1 MKKEPAGKNIKNA
14 IIVHGKPG
22 KKEQLWRERTNNPNS
37 KAHWLGWLKEKLDK
51 KGIEAQSPE
60 MPKPYF
66 PEWESWS
73 KEINKSSITKRTVL
87 VGHSCGGGF
96 WVKYLSLNKELMPGK
111 VILVAPWLDPDGDE
125 TDGFFEDFEIDP
137 KLTERTQLIIFN
149 SDNDMGNVH
158 KSVAMIREA
167 LPAAEYKEFHK
178 YGHFTYGQMHT
189 REFPELLSECLKTRV
204 K

>member
-1 MKKEPAGKNIKNA
+1 MKKEPANNFYKNA

-22 KKEQLWRERTNNPNS
+22 RKEQLWRERTNNPNS
-37 KAHWLGWLKEKLDK
+37 KAHWLGWVKEQLDK
-51 KGIEAQSPE
+51 KGVNTENPE

-66 PEWESWS
+66 PQWESWS
-73 KEINKSSITKRTVL
+73 KMIDKSLITRETVL

-125 TDGFFEDFEIDP
+125 TDDFFEDFEIDS
-137 KLTERTQLIIFN
+137 KLVSRTNIVIFN

-158 KSVAMIREA
+158 KSVAIIRKA
-167 LPAAEYKEFHK
+167 LPAVKYKEFHK
-178 YGHFTYGQMHT
+178 YGHFTFAQMHT
-189 REFPELLSECLKTRV
+189 HKFPGLLNECLERNT
-204 K
+204 